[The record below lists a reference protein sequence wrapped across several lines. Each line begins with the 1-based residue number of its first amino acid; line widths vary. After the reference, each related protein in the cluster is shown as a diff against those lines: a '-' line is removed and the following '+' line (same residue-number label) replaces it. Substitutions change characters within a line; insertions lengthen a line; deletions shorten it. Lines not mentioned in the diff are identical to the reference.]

1 VFCGGLDLSDEHVIA
16 RWLREELKIHGHVQE
31 HLEFGAPRIRDT
43 LAVVFSEVC
52 VKCNSGWLS
61 RTEGRTR
68 PILMPM
74 LFGNRALQLN
84 AIQQA
89 KLARWAVKTSLLI
102 ALKKSRGKPNGW
114 VPGRTMSWLYE
125 NPDSDQPPPGA
136 YVWLGCLDTQGT
148 IVSYMQSGSLLND
161 NGEPIGHIGLFSVGS
176 VLFQIFCTQPDAAEY
191 SEERDGHFVLQGMEA
206 GLVSIWSSKMVVR
219 WPSTPRFAGSSLHAL
234 AERNRQ
240 GLGALINGAG
250 PSPRY
255 QSWPSFR

>member
-1 VFCGGLDLSDEHVIA
+1 MFCGDPDLSHEHVIA

-31 HLEFGAPRIRDT
+31 HLEFGAPRIWNT
-43 LAVVFSEVC
+43 LAVVLPEVC
-52 VKCNSGWLS
+52 VKCNTGWLS
-61 RTEGRTR
+61 RAEDRAR

-74 LFGNRALQLN
+74 LFGNSALQLN
-84 AIQQA
+84 AIQQV

-102 ALKKSRGKPNGW
+102 ALKKSRAKRNGW

-125 NPDSDQPPPGA
+125 NPDSDQPPSGA

-161 NGEPIGHIGLFSVGS
+161 DGEPIGHVGLFSVGC

-191 SEERDGHFVLQGMEA
+191 SEERDGHFVPQGMEA
-206 GLVSIWSSKMVVR
+206 GLVSIWPSKMVVR
-219 WPSTPRFAGSSLHAL
+219 WPSTPRFTGSSLHAL

-240 GLGALINGAG
+240 GLGALINGAAAS
-250 PSPRY
+250 PSY